1 MTTSEIAGGAIALA
15 APGPILA
22 AAAADSGV
30 VLPVWFITTSVSI
43 LVTIVGFLLKRSLD
57 AVDKR
62 LEKLDAHASTQLE
75 RQARLEERVHNIET
89 TVGRLADTKE
99 Q

>member
-15 APGPILA
+15 APGPLLA
-22 AAAADSGV
+22 AAAADNGV
-30 VLPVWFITTSVSI
+30 VVPVWVITTSVSV
-43 LVTIVGFLLKRSLD
+43 LVGVVGFLLKRSLD
-57 AVDKR
+57 AVDGR

-75 RQARLEERVHNIET
+75 RQARLEERVSNIET

-99 Q
+99 K

>member
-1 MTTSEIAGGAIALA
+1 MTTSELAGGAIALA

-22 AAAADSGV
+22 VAATESGV
-30 VLPVWFITTSVSI
+30 VIPVWFITTSVSV
-43 LVTIVGFLLKRSLD
+43 LVGVIGFLLKRSLD
-57 AVDKR
+57 AVDGR

-99 Q
+99 K

>member
-1 MTTSEIAGGAIALA
+1 MTTSELAGAAVALA

-30 VLPVWFITTSVSI
+30 VLPVWFITSSVSI

-57 AVDKR
+57 AVDGR
-62 LEKLDAHASTQLE
+62 LEKLDAHASAQVE

-99 Q
+99 K

>member
-22 AAAADSGV
+22 VAATESGV
-30 VLPVWFITTSVSI
+30 VIPVWFITSSVSV
-43 LVTIVGFLLKRSLD
+43 LVGLIGFLLKRSLD
-57 AVDKR
+57 AVDAR
-62 LEKLDAHASTQLE
+62 LEKLDAHASAQVE

-99 Q
+99 K